1 MLDSSSH
8 TDTVTV
14 RSAKNL
20 EHFLVEAHAM
30 KFFPRD
36 DSTIRAGAILLGGLG
51 LGAAL
56 MYVLDPERGKRRRAV
71 VRDKAVRITK
81 KTGDSVGARS
91 RDWKNRAK
99 GVAAQVKSLTS
110 REEVSDPVLEGRVRA
125 EIGRVVSTPG
135 AIDVTSTAGTVT
147 LSGAVL
153 ASEVDDLISAVRRV
167 PGVEDVE
174 NRLEMYATA
183 DDAPALQG
191 ARGPR
196 NNTERGR
203 ETWDPAEAEI

>member
-1 MLDSSSH
+1 
-8 TDTVTV
+8 
-14 RSAKNL
+14 
-20 EHFLVEAHAM
+20 M

-36 DSTIRAGAILLGGLG
+36 DSTIRAGAMLLGGLG

-56 MYVLDPERGKRRRAV
+56 MYVLDPERGKRRRAL
-71 VRDKAVRITK
+71 VRDKAVRVTK
-81 KTGDSVGARS
+81 KTGDALGARS

-99 GVAAQVKSLTS
+99 GVAAEVKSLTRS
-110 REEVSDPVLEGRVRA
+110 DVVSDPVLEERVRA

-135 AIDVTSTAGTVT
+135 AIDVTSTAGAVT

-153 ASEVDDLISAVRRV
+153 AREVDDLVSAVRGV
-167 PGVEDVE
+167 AGVEDVE

-183 DDAPALQG
+183 DEVPALQG

-196 NNTERGR
+196 SKAERGR
-203 ETWDPAEAEI
+203 ERWDPAEAEI